1 MSRTSKAAFLAM
13 DSIIILFAMLILDTS
28 PLGGTAL
35 IMIAGRLFAQDMIR

>member
-35 IMIAGRLFAQDMIR
+35 IMIGGRFFGQDMVR